1 VRASAEAASKKAAAH
16 DEEREAALK
25 AAQGHTHLAQ
35 VTFRASSDQ
44 KRLFARRTGDESRSL
59 AAPPG
64 CTSACRD
71 PPDSR
76 RVPPVCAQSPVC
88 CHGLKYST
96 LKHVQGI
103 LRLQNS

>member
-1 VRASAEAASKKAAAH
+1 MRASAEAASKKAAAH

-25 AAQGHTHLAQ
+25 AAQGHTHLGQ
-35 VTFRASSDQ
+35 VTFRTSSDQ
-44 KRLFARRTGDESRSL
+44 KRLFARRTGDEFRSL

-71 PPDSR
+71 PI
-76 RVPPVCAQSPVC
+76 PPVWVQSPVR

-96 LKHVQGI
+96 LKHV
-103 LRLQNS
+103 